1 MPNTHAFVNTS
12 SCAFWDVDAWNRSGV
27 AEVDFD
33 NACLVSLGNITRTAQ
48 NAITGFHFAVTGPAA
63 NATNLW
69 LVKTPVP
76 GTSTSM
82 DVQMFSDPRYFYN
95 KAGETMSLGYL
106 MPKDVIE
113 VPAEAFTDG
122 SAPSDQPTYGFASVT
137 TTTGKLAVANAAP
150 GTGTYFTILGTHT
163 VSIGQDIVT
172 TYMLQCERN

>member
-12 SCAFWDVDAWNRSGV
+12 SCAFTNVDSLNRAGV
-27 AEVDFD
+27 AEADFD
-33 NACLVSLGNITRTAQ
+33 NGCLVSLGNIARTAQ
-48 NAITGFHFAVTGPAA
+48 NAITGFEFTVTGPAA
-63 NATNLW
+63 NATDLW
-69 LVKTPVP
+69 LVKTSIP
-76 GTSTSM
+76 GSSDSL
-82 DVQMFSDPRYFYN
+82 DVQYLADPRYFYN
-95 KAGETMSLGYL
+95 KAGHPMSLGFL
-106 MPKDVIE
+106 SRKDVIE

-163 VSIGQDIVT
+163 VSIGQNIVT